1 MPLSSLRETAAC
13 DAAFVSNKDGGNR
26 CCFRLLQETQ
36 NEMPNSSS
44 KETAAKDA
52 AFVSRRRQHKLL
64 LSFLRETA
72 A

>member
-26 CCFRLLQETQ
+26 CCFRFLQKTQ
-36 NEMPNSSS
+36 NEMPNSST

-52 AFVSRRRQHKLL
+52 AFVSR
-64 LSFLRETA
+64 TA